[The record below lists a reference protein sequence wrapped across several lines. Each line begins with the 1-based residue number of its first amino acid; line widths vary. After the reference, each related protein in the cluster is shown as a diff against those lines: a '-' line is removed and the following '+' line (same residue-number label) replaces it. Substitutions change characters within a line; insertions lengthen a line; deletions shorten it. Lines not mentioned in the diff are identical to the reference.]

1 MTTSDSPARLRA
13 LTELDTTVLVEA
25 AAGTG
30 KTSLLAGRV
39 IMLLAAG
46 ISPTSIAA
54 ITFTELA
61 AGELRQRV
69 ARYLDLLLAGTVP
82 DELRLCLPNG
92 PAKAQ
97 KAALHAAAER
107 LDELTCSTIHGF
119 CHDLLR
125 TYSVEAGI
133 DPGAEILDGEQA
145 DFVFDATFDQWW
157 RDRLDKPKSGDDP
170 VASVARR
177 DPTGAEELLRGFAQF
192 RRRYRKARPTPPDLD
207 TKADLDFLE
216 SVREFRRWCD
226 RVGAPPDADQD
237 IVAFETP
244 GVAFRRTLRS
254 SAELRAALG
263 LGPSR
268 YAAHHAQGLLG
279 PARIQAPIALA
290 KGRRQGDRRP
300 SG

>member
-13 LTELDTTVLVEA
+13 LTELDSTVLVEA

-97 KAALHAAAER
+97 KAALHAASER

-157 RDRLDKPKSGDDP
+157 RDRLDTTE
-170 VASVARR
+170 V
-177 DPTGAEELLRGFAQF
+177 
-192 RRRYRKARPTPPDLD
+192 RRRSRGVGRAPGSDGRRRALARVRPIPSTLPEGAASPLPTSIPKPTWISWKASANSGAGAIASARLPRP
-207 TKADLDFLE
+207 
-216 SVREFRRWCD
+216 VRTSSLSRAWRRISK
-226 RVGAPPDADQD
+226 DAS
-237 IVAFETP
+237 ILCLSFEQ
-244 GVAFRRTLRS
+244 LW
-254 SAELRAALG
+254 ELAHPAH
-263 LGPSR
+263 
-268 YAAHHAQGLLG
+268 AAHHAQGLLG
-279 PARIQAPIALA
+279 PA
-290 KGRRQGDRRP
+290 
-300 SG
+300 

>member
-1 MTTSDSPARLRA
+1 M
-13 LTELDTTVLVEA
+13 LVEA

-69 ARYLDLLLAGTVP
+69 ARYLDSLLAGTVP

-92 PAKAQ
+92 PTASA
-97 KAALHAAAER
+97 KAALRAAAAR

-145 DFVFDATFDQWW
+145 DFVFDAIFDQWW
-157 RDRLDKPKSGDDP
+157 RDRLDE
-170 VASVARR
+170 
-177 DPTGAEELLRGFAQF
+177 PTF
-192 RRRYRKARPTPPDLD
+192 RRRSGGIGRAQGSEGRRRALAGVRPIPPTLSDGSALASRPRYQSRPAISWRASANSGAGAITSD
-207 TKADLDFLE
+207 
-216 SVREFRRWCD
+216 
-226 RVGAPPDADQD
+226 APPDADQD
-237 IVAFETP
+237 IVALETLASHFEGRFDPLPDFERLWELAHP
-244 GVAFRRTLRS
+244 GS
-254 SAELRAALG
+254 
-263 LGPSR
+263 
-268 YAAHHAQGLLG
+268 AAHHAQGLLG
-279 PARIQAPIALA
+279 LARIQAALALA
-290 KGRRQGDRRP
+290 KGGRQGDWRP